1 MSDRPSSSN
10 SPRSR
15 SSSSNRQ
22 PGSRPPSRGARRSR
36 DDRPQGKPSGRRDFH
51 QGNASDRPRRPGRR
65 FEAGSSQESGRPE
78 DRERPQ
84 RRGQRSDDSRPQRS
98 SRNLDRDRPQRSA
111 RRFEGSRSPRSG
123 RRSEGDR
130 PQRRQS
136 GNRDDW
142 SQRPNSFS
150 TEDRSSRPRLNRDY
164 GADRRDSNQYRS
176 ETREEGG
183 GAGEPEQQHQET
195 DDLIYGR
202 HAIEAALESN
212 RSLNRL
218 WINSRHRYDGRFLTL
233 INEAKANGVVIDEAD
248 PRRLNQ
254 LAHGQNHQGI
264 IAQVAAYDYQDLG
277 DLITQAKAQS
287 TRPVILAADSITDPH
302 NLGAI
307 IRSAEALGAQ
317 GLIIPQR
324 RAVGV
329 TSTVAKVASG
339 AVEHLP
345 IARVINLR
353 RALEELKAANFWIYG
368 LSAEASNPIHTAK
381 FDDATV
387 LVIGAEGEGLSLGVQ
402 QTCDAL
408 VSIPLKGKTP
418 SLNASVATGMAL
430 YEIYRQQWIG
440 RVNLNTLQKA
450 E

>member
-1 MSDRPSSSN
+1 MSDRPSSNN

-15 SSSSNRQ
+15 SSSPSRK
-22 PGSRPPSRGARRSR
+22 PGSRPPRRGTKRSR
-36 DDRPQGKPSGRRDFH
+36 DARSSGKSSSRRDFYPRT
-51 QGNASDRPRRPGRR
+51 ASDRPRRTGRR
-65 FEAGSSQESGRPE
+65 LENGESQTSDHSGDRERPLRRGQRAEVGRPQTRQSL

-84 RRGQRSDDSRPQRS
+84 RSD
-98 SRNLDRDRPQRSA
+98 
-111 RRFEGSRSPRSG
+111 RRFEGSRAQRDEHRPNS
-123 RRSEGDR
+123 DR

-136 GNRDDW
+136 RAYHDFHQGG
-142 SQRPNSFS
+142 NSFS
-150 TEDRSSRPRLNRDY
+150 TEERSSRQKFNP
-164 GADRRDSNQYRS
+164 DRWGDRTTRKPSHS
-176 ETREEGG
+176 ETDDATFTTEES
-183 GAGEPEQQHQET
+183 EQQGQET
-195 DDLIYGR
+195 HDLIYGR

-218 WINSRHRYDGRFLTL
+218 WINARHRYDGRFLTL

-248 PRRLNQ
+248 PRRLSQ

-277 DLITQAKAQS
+277 DLIAQAKAQS

-345 IARVINLR
+345 IARVVNLR
-353 RALEELKAANFWIYG
+353 RALEALKAASFWIYG
-368 LSAEASNPIHTAK
+368 LSAEASTPIHTAK

-387 LVIGAEGEGLSLGVQ
+387 LVVGAEGEGLSLGVQ

-440 RVNLNTLQKA
+440 RLDLDALQKA